1 MDTKQRLSKERHH
14 KLATVK
20 KQQQLQNGDSYKTA
34 TVTKRRL
41 LQNGNCYNTKRRN
54 TASLKP
60 KWVSVKVP
68 RKGALNI
75 EMGRYGDSKTG
86 FS

>member
-1 MDTKQRLSKERHH
+1 MSVEKCHFSLHFITYIHTYLRGRF
-14 KLATVK
+14 
-20 KQQQLQNGDSYKTA
+20 
-34 TVTKRRL
+34 
-41 LQNGNCYNTKRRN
+41 

-75 EMGRYGDSKTG
+75 EMTMFGG
-86 FS
+86 

>member
-1 MDTKQRLSKERHH
+1 MTSNIHHSLKEQRIL
-14 KLATVK
+14 
-20 KQQQLQNGDSYKTA
+20 
-34 TVTKRRL
+34 
-41 LQNGNCYNTKRRN
+41 N

-75 EMGRYGDSKTG
+75 EIGRYGDSKNG
-86 FS
+86 FG

>member
-1 MDTKQRLSKERHH
+1 MPPVDFNSKILFIIFIKKEVIDDL
-14 KLATVK
+14 KSTFITLNMLFSGQQLNIKTTVK
-20 KQQQLQNGDSYKTA
+20 
-34 TVTKRRL
+34 R
-41 LQNGNCYNTKRRN
+41 

-75 EMGRYGDSKTG
+75 EMGRYGDSKNG
-86 FS
+86 FG